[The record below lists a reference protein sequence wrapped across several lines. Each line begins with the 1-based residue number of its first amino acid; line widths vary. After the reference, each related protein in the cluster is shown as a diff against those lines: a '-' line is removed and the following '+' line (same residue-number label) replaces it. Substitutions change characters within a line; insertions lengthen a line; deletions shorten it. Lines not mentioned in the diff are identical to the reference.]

1 MAKLPLLTSDKKHVS
16 ILQNIEIDKELPKY
30 RVMSEASNG
39 ATDEFDDIA
48 RAIKKGVD
56 VSDELSTTLSY
67 DVLKKYFLEK
77 GDMEITSFNINVSDK
92 MRRTIDKTRITA
104 NFGNSLTFGPPNP
117 VQIVNGE
124 TKKKGLFDVI
134 RDYFKSKKQNNN
146 EDSEEEKIAKEF
158 DVIKFFSDVKNL
170 TGEEAEKYRDRL
182 EEYINCIG
190 YTEKS
195 GQVAL
200 KERLFEQ
207 LVINKYES
215 ILYSKGLFK
224 AISEETMVKLAE
236 NCPKALG
243 IDYIKNYTRSI
254 PVDAI
259 KKKMEIDKLEV
270 FDNYCILH
278 YDETGEST
286 DMTVEEKEAEAKR
299 RRDPIMFGLISGSKK
314 LYYICDWV
322 TPDDDITLDKVI
334 EILGKEIVESDFL
347 KEKIESV

>member
-1 MAKLPLLTSDKKHVS
+1 MAKLLLLTSDKKHVS

-39 ATDEFDDIA
+39 ATDEFD
-48 RAIKKGVD
+48 
-56 VSDELSTTLSY
+56 
-67 DVLKKYFLEK
+67 
-77 GDMEITSFNINVSDK
+77 
-92 MRRTIDKTRITA
+92 
-104 NFGNSLTFGPPNP
+104 
-117 VQIVNGE
+117 
-124 TKKKGLFDVI
+124 
-134 RDYFKSKKQNNN
+134 
-146 EDSEEEKIAKEF
+146 
-158 DVIKFFSDVKNL
+158 VIKFFSDVKNL
-170 TGEEAEKYRDRL
+170 IGEEAEKYRDRL

>member
-1 MAKLPLLTSDKKHVS
+1 MAKLLLLTSDKKHVS

-104 NFGNSLTFGPPNP
+104 NM
-117 VQIVNGE
+117 
-124 TKKKGLFDVI
+124 
-134 RDYFKSKKQNNN
+134 
-146 EDSEEEKIAKEF
+146 
-158 DVIKFFSDVKNL
+158 
-170 TGEEAEKYRDRL
+170 TG
-182 EEYINCIG
+182 
-190 YTEKS
+190 
-195 GQVAL
+195 
-200 KERLFEQ
+200 
-207 LVINKYES
+207 
-215 ILYSKGLFK
+215 
-224 AISEETMVKLAE
+224 
-236 NCPKALG
+236 
-243 IDYIKNYTRSI
+243 
-254 PVDAI
+254 
-259 KKKMEIDKLEV
+259 
-270 FDNYCILH
+270 
-278 YDETGEST
+278 
-286 DMTVEEKEAEAKR
+286 EEKEAEAKR

>member
-1 MAKLPLLTSDKKHVS
+1 MAKLPLLTSDKKHIS

-56 VSDELSTTLSY
+56 VHDELSTTLSY
-67 DVLKKYFLEK
+67 EVLKKYFLEK
-77 GDMEITSFNINVSDK
+77 GDVEITDFNINVSDK
-92 MRRTIDKTRITA
+92 MRRTIEKTYITN
-104 NFGNSLTFGPPNP
+104 NFGNNLTFTSPNS
-117 VQIVNGE
+117 VTVSNLHDG
-124 TKKKGLFDVI
+124 KKKTLFSVI
-134 RDYFKSKKQNNN
+134 RDYFKSKNSKEVQ
-146 EDSEEEKIAKEF
+146 EEKIAKQF
-158 DVIKFFSDVKNL
+158 DVIKFFSDVKDL

-224 AISEETMVKLAE
+224 AISEDTLVKLAE

-243 IDYIKNYTRSI
+243 LDYIKNYTRSI
-254 PVDAI
+254 PVNAI
-259 KKKMEIDKLEV
+259 KQKIEIDKLEV

-286 DMTVEEKEAEAKR
+286 DMTVKEKETEAKR
-299 RRDPIMFGLISGSKK
+299 RRDPILFGMISGSKK

-322 TPDDDITLDKVI
+322 LEDDDLTLDKCM
-334 EILGKEIVESDFL
+334 EILGKEIIESDFL
-347 KEKIESV
+347 KDKIETV